1 MRSLKAYLAE
11 MGFRDIREVR
21 DLLLGEIKSAAE
33 LTVWSG
39 HARVDPATCSLCG
52 LCADIGHCNAVAL
65 TDDTAVIDPE
75 LCDGCS
81 TCIDICPEK
90 AISMIERR

>member
-1 MRSLKAYLAE
+1 LA
-11 MGFRDIREVR
+11 
-21 DLLLGEIKSAAE
+21 
-33 LTVWSG
+33 
-39 HARVDPATCSLCG
+39 
-52 LCADIGHCNAVAL
+52 
-65 TDDTAVIDPE
+65 DDAAVIDAG